1 MKQLLI
7 FTLFMSITGLS
18 WTQGSNNKQDALHVT
33 SSFGNLSFYHNGIPV
48 NKRDYRDVIS
58 TNPEAREMF
67 RKANNT
73 ALIADVFNFVGWFGI
88 GWTLGSFLASS
99 SPDEVNWRM
108 GAIGVGSLLI
118 SLPIASSAEQSHRA
132 AAKKFNEGLN
142 NNLSLLERGELHL
155 QISPNRV
162 GLQFNF

>member
-7 FTLFMSITGLS
+7 FTLFMSLAGLS
-18 WTQGSNNKQDALHVT
+18 WTQENNKKRDSLHVT

-48 NKRDYRDVIS
+48 NKRDYRNVINA
-58 TNPEAREMF
+58 NPEAKEMF

-73 ALIADVFNFVGWFGI
+73 GIIASTFNFIGSFGI
-88 GWTLGSFLASS
+88 GWTLGSFLASN
-99 SPDEVNWRM
+99 SPDEVNWKM
-108 GAIGVGSLLI
+108 GVVGLGSLLI
-118 SLPIASSAEQSHRA
+118 ALPISSSAERSHRA

-142 NNLSLLERGELHL
+142 NNLSLLDRVELHL